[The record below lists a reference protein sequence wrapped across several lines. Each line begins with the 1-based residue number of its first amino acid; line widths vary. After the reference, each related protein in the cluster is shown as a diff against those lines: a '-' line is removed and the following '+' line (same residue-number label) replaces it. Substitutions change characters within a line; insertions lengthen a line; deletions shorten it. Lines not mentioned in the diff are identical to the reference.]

1 MYYTW
6 NMKTILNKQ
15 LDRDKSLLPASRYF
29 FMTSFSLFPS
39 IHQMARHYLS
49 IKFLSVSM
57 VEQGEKRSRDYS
69 GLPSPGISC
78 RHFFLPQD

>member
-1 MYYTW
+1 MESGLTIGIKKILIFMYYIW

-39 IHQMARHYLS
+39 YPSNGTI
-49 IKFLSVSM
+49 FLSSF
-57 VEQGEKRSRDYS
+57 Y
-69 GLPSPGISC
+69 L
-78 RHFFLPQD
+78 